1 MISGFDKEVSRLRLE
16 TRDGLIHAVVKTGL
30 DGKACKNPERGR
42 EVMAQSLEEGWSALA
57 TRMRMLERAVGRNP
71 PLYRRYRPLIVAIR
85 ELRDPTSDAAVGL
98 FHEIC
103 FVLTLSG
110 RKSLPWAR
118 RR

>member
-1 MISGFDKEVSRLRLE
+1 MISSFDKEVARLRLE
-16 TRDGLIHAVVKTGL
+16 ARNTLIQAVVDTKL
-30 DGKACKNPERGR
+30 DGKICRAPDRGR
-42 EVMAQSLEEGWSALA
+42 EVMAQSLEQDWRPLA
-57 TRMRMLERAVGRNP
+57 ARIRMLERAVGRNP
-71 PLYRRYRPLIVAIR
+71 PLYRRYRPLISAIR
-85 ELRDPTSDAAVGL
+85 ELRDPTSGAAAGL